1 MNTAKVMMDSLPAQL
16 TPEEIANLE
25 AAEKMPI
32 TFDEDRPE
40 MTSDMLKQFHRMDNV
55 TIKISPSNMK
65 KIRALGSD
73 PVRVLS
79 RLIDLALDDADLV
92 KSACQL
98 VR

>member
-16 TPEEIANLE
+16 TPEEIADLE

-73 PVRVLS
+73 PVRILS

>member
-16 TPEEIANLE
+16 TPEEIADLE

>member
-1 MNTAKVMMDSLPAQL
+1 MNIAKVMMDSLPAQL
-16 TPEEIANLE
+16 TPEEIADLE

-73 PVRVLS
+73 PARILS

-92 KSACQL
+92 QSACQL

>member
-16 TPEEIANLE
+16 TPEEIADLE

-65 KIRALGSD
+65 KISALGSD

>member
-92 KSACQL
+92 KSVCQL

>member
-1 MNTAKVMMDSLPAQL
+1 MDSLPAQL
-16 TPEEIANLE
+16 TPEEIADLE

-73 PVRVLS
+73 PARILS

>member
-16 TPEEIANLE
+16 TPEEIADLE
-25 AAEKMPI
+25 AAKKMPI

>member
-16 TPEEIANLE
+16 TPEEIADLE

-92 KSACQL
+92 KSACQF

>member
-16 TPEEIANLE
+16 TPEEIADLE

-40 MTSDMLKQFHRMDNV
+40 MTSDMLKQFHRMDNE

>member
-1 MNTAKVMMDSLPAQL
+1 MNIAKVMMDSLPAQL
-16 TPEEIANLE
+16 TPEEIADLE

-73 PVRVLS
+73 PARILS

>member
-55 TIKISPSNMK
+55 TIKIYPSNMK

>member
-1 MNTAKVMMDSLPAQL
+1 MNIAKVMMDSLPAQL
-16 TPEEIANLE
+16 TPEEIADLE

-73 PVRVLS
+73 PARIHS

>member
-1 MNTAKVMMDSLPAQL
+1 MNIAKVMMDSLPAQL
-16 TPEEIANLE
+16 TPEEIADLE

-73 PVRVLS
+73 PVRILS